1 MKSNAYNFSNDL
13 ARIGSALSR
22 AMIGNA
28 SDDANIALGKYRDAQ
43 TEGQNLANEGMS
55 GNLTAID
62 AAAKGKIMPRTV
74 ARAMNYDVD
83 NGNLIKP
90 VLPDGAQMSVPALG
104 ADQRNMDG
112 GALMAELSNIAR
124 SMYGD
129 GTSNANQ
136 LSQMLN
142 NLGEASSSRMA
153 ENMIL
158 GGTDNQAG
166 RGALMLNPAGG
177 KFQNPDFAGRE
188 LETNDATNQRDD
200 DLNSE
205 TRLDKNQR
213 VENVGMDKNQRVENV
228 GMDKNT
234 KERAAAGELTA
245 AKKVWNNYKSDRQ
258 KESADNKANI
268 DAGVAR
274 DKNKAA
280 DATVRYK
287 HDSRTVEFT
296 VEPGKLLVI
305 DPVSA
310 KKAKIPIQTEG
321 EYKGLYIL
329 DGGEKPGDVQVTVGK
344 GDVYMSKFMAD
355 QLGIKPNADGQHIIP
370 GAGYEK
376 DASTR
381 GGSGSGSVGFAVSP
395 SDDTALRDFIDAQ
408 DTENVID
415 EMPNAATIV
424 NQLVIQSVKGMGA
437 KKNIPN
443 AKAYI
448 TQKLSRGFTEFP
460 VPNTGIAGQ
469 FVDTFN
475 VPNFLIDEFNGT
487 TGNVQNDKAIKA
499 LRQQS
504 PDTWLKAATG
514 ILDQHG
520 FSADQIAIILGQ

>member
-1 MKSNAYNFSNDL
+1 MKRNSYNFSNDL
-13 ARIGSALSR
+13 ARIGGALSK
-22 AMIGNA
+22 AMLGDA
-28 SDDANIALGKYRDAQ
+28 SDDAAIALAQYRDAQ
-43 TEGQNLANEGMS
+43 TASTEQDTTQTGLVNTARNSAVGDPRLQGVVANALGLNTISPEFIGAPSSNQMRL
-55 GNLTAID
+55 GTPFANNLTQAFLGSGGT
-62 AAAKGKIMPRTV
+62 AQQMANAAKV
-74 ARAMNYDVD
+74 F
-83 NGNLIKP
+83 
-90 VLPDGAQMSVPALG
+90 
-104 ADQRNMDG
+104 
-112 GALMAELSNIAR
+112 
-124 SMYGD
+124 GD
-129 GTSNANQ
+129 AGF
-136 LSQMLN
+136 
-142 NLGEASSSRMA
+142 SRLA

-158 GGTDNQAG
+158 QGSPDEMR
-166 RGALMLNPAGG
+166 RGAIGKGLNPG
-177 KFQNPDFAGRE
+177 KYFDVGAADTEIGNTLTA
-188 LETNDATNQRDD
+188 A
-200 DLNSE
+200 
-205 TRLDKNQR
+205 LDKNQTTLEGKKDETEAKFGEDGQFDR
-213 VENVGMDKNQRVENV
+213 NNIRDNKTTKALGLDLT
-228 GMDKNT
+228 DA
-234 KERAAAGELTA
+234 KER
-245 AKKVWNNYKSDRQ
+245 WNNF
-258 KESADNKANI
+258 KANKELEASQYG
-268 DAGVAR
+268 DDVQAGVDR

-280 DATVRYK
+280 DETVRYK
-287 HDSRTVEFT
+287 HDNRTVEFT

-310 KKAKIPIQTEG
+310 QKAKIPIQKEG
-321 EYKGLYIL
+321 KYKGLYIL
-329 DGGEKPGDVQVTVGK
+329 DGGQNLKDGVKVTVGQA
-344 GDVYMSKFMAD
+344 DVIVTKEVAEL
-355 QLGIKPNADGQHIIP
+355 LGIPKVNGQYRVK
-370 GAGYEK
+370 GAGYNSGS
-376 DASTR
+376 STS
-381 GGSGSGSVGFAVSP
+381 GSSGSVGFAVSP